1 VRGGLSPRHCAAVS
15 PVIASEAKQSSSG
28 NGFVEIA
35 SALSPLAMTTLDK
48 AVIAA
53 SPRHCER
60 SEAIQ
65 YRDCSVWIASS
76 LRSSQ

>member
-1 VRGGLSPRHCAAVS
+1 MWQKPIFTEGLAGA
-15 PVIASEAKQSSSG
+15 SG
-28 NGFVEIA
+28 NCGRRLPAAIVA
-35 SALSPLAMTTLDK
+35 K
-48 AVIAA
+48 AQL

-65 YRDCSVWIASS
+65 TAIKETVWIASS

>member
-1 VRGGLSPRHCAAVS
+1 LLFSLLRFLARSFAIIG
-15 PVIASEAKQSSSG
+15 
-28 NGFVEIA
+28 
-35 SALSPLAMTTLDK
+35 ALMRQATDG
-48 AVIAA
+48 

-65 YRDCSVWIASS
+65 CCDGEGWIASS